1 MRTITE
7 TGTWVYAE
15 QKLYELTVRGL
26 EVRVFGEVF
35 QGCLPPKSKTCSDN
49 YDDSDDEDDDGDEDA
64 RGSRDRRGRRRCE
77 HVVSEEDCFLTS
89 ANLCRWVIEADD
101 LHLEEKVGMG
111 SYGMVYRARWKGI
124 NVAVKRF
131 VRQKLDERLML
142 EFRAEV
148 ALLSEL
154 HHPNIVLFI
163 GTYAHA
169 HAHAPPHTHTADGG
183 LCAQVRV

>member
-1 MRTITE
+1 MLTITE
-7 TGTWVYAE
+7 TAE

-26 EVRVFGEVF
+26 EVRVFGEVC
-35 QGCLPPKSKTCSDN
+35 QLGCLPPKFKACLDN
-49 YDDSDDEDDDGDEDA
+49 NYGDSDDEDDDGDEDS

-77 HVVSEEDCFLTS
+77 HVVSEEDFFLTS

-163 GTYAHA
+163 GTHT
-169 HAHAPPHTHTADGG
+169 HAPPRTHTHTADGG